1 MRALVNFAE
10 ESAEGLTLRNRFL
23 VALVLVAAWGMH
35 SFAHAQLF
43 VAHRGASF
51 DAPENTLAA
60 FKLAWEQGAD
70 AIEADFRLTADRR
83 IVCIH
88 DQTTRRINIENMVV
102 KETSYS
108 VLKQLDVGTWK
119 HRHFSTEH
127 IPTIE
132 AVLNTVPEGKLIY
145 IELKSGPE
153 IIRPLEKVLK
163 ASHLKPK
170 QTVIISFK
178 RDVVRLCKQLM
189 PERKA
194 YWLVAFPHEKEPYKW
209 QPTATEMIR
218 KAKEIN
224 ADGLDIEINEAKAAK
239 TFAVVNQQFAT
250 AAREAD
256 LTLHAW
262 TVDKPELARRLIAMG
277 FSSITTNRPALFM
290 KGKKARL
297 LPNTQ
302 NERGG
307 KTPSE
312 ESTER
317 AQQVSAHSNN

>member
-1 MRALVNFAE
+1 MHYRFFFVAVFITFAANTRP
-10 ESAEGLTLRNRFL
+10 S
-23 VALVLVAAWGMH
+23 
-35 SFAHAQLF
+35 AHAQLF

-88 DQTTRRINIENMVV
+88 DQTTRRINIEDRVV

-119 HRHFSTEH
+119 HRHFSTER

-277 FSSITTNRPALFM
+277 FSSITTNRPALFS
-290 KGKKARL
+290 ARDKTFQ
-297 LPNTQ
+297 PSSTQ
-302 NERGG
+302 GELSKITNSQQISG
-307 KTPSE
+307 KTQRFP
-312 ESTER
+312 
-317 AQQVSAHSNN
+317 ALGDK